1 MTDFIKTFKIFKN
14 IEQTSGQGLQSNEGN
29 IKPFK
34 GLDRKYV

>member
-1 MTDFIKTFKIFKN
+1 MTDFIKTFTIFKS
-14 IEQTSGQGLQSNEGN
+14 IEQTSSEGLQSNQGN